1 MMQKL
6 SREIGVWLLL
16 FYGLG
21 NILGAGIYVLVGKVA
36 SISGYLSIASFL
48 FASLIAGFTAF
59 SYIEL
64 ASRYPVSAGEAV
76 YVQEGFGK
84 KYLSLAVGI
93 FIAFSGLISVS
104 ALVHGF
110 IGYLHEF
117 VQIDTRLAV
126 VIIFLILV
134 GIASLGIKQSVS
146 AAAILTIVEIFGLL
160 FIIFLGT
167 NNLITPNVSYMEFVP
182 SGGFEDFSLI
192 FLGSFLALYAFIGF
206 EDMVNV
212 AQEVKEPYKTFPKA
226 IIMALIVSVVLYVLV
241 AMVALQTL
249 SLEHLSSSSAP
260 FSDIYREITGKD
272 PVLIT
277 IIGLFAVINGALIQI
292 IMASRVVFGMAD
304 KGWLPRKLSE
314 VSVVTKTPINA
325 TLAVGIIALLL
336 TLFLDLITLASLTS
350 LLLLIIFTMVNLSLI
365 IIKRRGA
372 VEGVYIVPNWVP
384 YTGIVL
390 NILLIY
396 IKLIA

>member
-1 MMQKL
+1 MQKL
-6 SREIGVWLLL
+6 SRDIGVWLLL

-36 SISGYLSIASFL
+36 SISGYLSVASFL

-117 VQIDTRLAV
+117 VQIDTQLAIF
-126 VIIFLILV
+126 IIFTILV
-134 GIASLGIKQSVS
+134 ATASLGIKQSV
-146 AAAILTIVEIFGLL
+146 AAAAVLTIVEIFGLL
-160 FIIFLGT
+160 LIIFLGT
-167 NNLITPNVSYMEFVP
+167 NNLVVPNVSYMEFLP
-182 SGGFEDFSLI
+182 SGDFEDFSLI
-192 FLGSFLALYAFIGF
+192 FLGSFLAFYAFIGF

-212 AQEVKEPYKTFPKA
+212 AQEVKEPHKTFPKA

-249 SLEHLSSSSAP
+249 SLEHLSASSAP

-277 IIGLFAVINGALIQI
+277 VIGLFAVINGALIQI

-304 KGWLPRKLSE
+304 KGWLPQKLSE
-314 VSVVTKTPINA
+314 VSPTTKTPINA
-325 TLAVGIIALLL
+325 TVAVGVIALFL

-365 IIKRRGA
+365 IIKRRGT
-372 VEGVYIVPNWVP
+372 VEGIYTVPTWVP
-384 YTGIVL
+384 YIGILL
-390 NILLIY
+390 NIFLIY
-396 IKLIA
+396 SKLIA